1 MKLKLVAAILLFYL
15 LIPFMSVGQSTR
27 TERVVR
33 GTVTS
38 ATDGQTLPGTTV
50 IEADDNKRINS
61 DNREKIGHL
70 PDRKGVGS
78 VPEYPENSKQ
88 TQRKTNLYLHII
100 KKVQQHKDGG
110 AGQDERKKVIL
121 TLRSWII

>member
-50 IEADDNKRINS
+50 IEADDNKRIITATITDINGQYVL
-61 DNREKIGHL
+61 RIKIL
-70 PDRKGVGS
+70 P
-78 VPEYPENSKQ
+78 
-88 TQRKTNLYLHII
+88 T
-100 KKVQQHKDGG
+100 
-110 AGQDERKKVIL
+110 
-121 TLRSWII
+121 TLLSALWDTLPKARRSETRP